1 MEQSRIESFLEVCTN
16 IGSGMIISYFLWKF
30 VLIDAIERGYLQL
43 TDSFTITLIFT
54 IVSVIR
60 SYFWRRFFAN
70 RMHKIIHNFFIRGK
84 YPWLNKLI
92 DLTKVKR
99 S

>member
-60 SYFWRRFFAN
+60 SYFWRRFFAS
-70 RMHKIIHNFFIRGK
+70 RTHKIIHNFFIKGK